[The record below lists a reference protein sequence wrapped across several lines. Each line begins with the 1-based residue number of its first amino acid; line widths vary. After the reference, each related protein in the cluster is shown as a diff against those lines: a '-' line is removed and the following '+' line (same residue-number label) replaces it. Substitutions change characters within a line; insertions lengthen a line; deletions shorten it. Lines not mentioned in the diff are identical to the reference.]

1 MLAVTG
7 VSLPG
12 VLGSVQ
18 GEWAARSLRRAGLAV
33 TGNGSR
39 EAALQR

>member
-7 VSLPG
+7 VPVPA
-12 VLGSVQ
+12 VLGSLQ

-33 TGNGSR
+33 AGDGSR
-39 EAALQR
+39 EAALQC